1 MNLNNFTIKSQEAVQ
16 QAQQF
21 ALGLGQ
27 QSVESIHILKGI
39 LAVDKNVAPFLFKK
53 LNVNTKV
60 FSETTNSIVEG
71 LPKVQGGDQFFSANA
86 LFQLP

>member
-1 MNLNNFTIKSQEAVQ
+1 MKKQRKNMNLNNFTIKSQEALQ

-39 LAVDKNVAPFLFKK
+39 LAVDENVAPFLFKK
-53 LNVNTKV
+53 LNVNMKKLQK
-60 FSETTNSIVEG
+60 SKKKNSG
-71 LPKVQGGDQFFSANA
+71 K
-86 LFQLP
+86 